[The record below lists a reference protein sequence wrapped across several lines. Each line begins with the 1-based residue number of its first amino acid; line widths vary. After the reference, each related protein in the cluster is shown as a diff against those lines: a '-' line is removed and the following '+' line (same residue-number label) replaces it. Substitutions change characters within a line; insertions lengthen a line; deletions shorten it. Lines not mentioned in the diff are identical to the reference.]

1 MINLGAQVSLAVEGS
16 ECQGG
21 MSTFK
26 SKSHLEGFELQEG
39 PLRKLRSHMDCTR
52 EGVFRDLTATGS
64 RKGVVSS
71 VKQGGKLTASCSCAS
86 VGVWRRRRQRASALS
101 PHPEGVSSQ
110 RCQEGRAPRRGP
122 ARLPACLSLL

>member
-21 MSTFK
+21 KSTFK

-86 VGVWRRRRQRASALS
+86 GQAGPSRGLS
-101 PHPEGVSSQ
+101 TSGSGGGGDTEPQP
-110 RCQEGRAPRRGP
+110 
-122 ARLPACLSLL
+122 